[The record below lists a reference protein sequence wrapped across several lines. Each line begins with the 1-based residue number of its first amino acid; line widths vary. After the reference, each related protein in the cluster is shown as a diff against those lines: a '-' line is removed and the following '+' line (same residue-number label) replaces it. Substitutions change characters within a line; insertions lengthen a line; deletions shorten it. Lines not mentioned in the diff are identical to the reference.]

1 MSTSKLFAEIND
13 HLKRATKAR
22 LIRQRLPP
30 ILRIQFFG
38 SVGILHKKMFER
50 QTTKLLLFYNQKSS
64 CWLLCGICL
73 IREVHHVILTEQRKD
88 EG

>member
-1 MSTSKLFAEIND
+1 
-13 HLKRATKAR
+13 
-22 LIRQRLPP
+22 
-30 ILRIQFFG
+30 
-38 SVGILHKKMFER
+38 MFER
-50 QTTKLLLFYNQKSS
+50 QTTKLLLFYNQKYS